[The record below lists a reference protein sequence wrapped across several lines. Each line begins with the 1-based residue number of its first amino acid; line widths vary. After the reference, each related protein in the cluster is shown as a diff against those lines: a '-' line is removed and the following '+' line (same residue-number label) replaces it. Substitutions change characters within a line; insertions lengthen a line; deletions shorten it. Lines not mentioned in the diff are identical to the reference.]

1 MKYLRWKLEHAIGFS
16 FMSSWPRSFRFW
28 WRVSILFL
36 MFLLVKSDL
45 SVLWEQG
52 LYLGLHLI
60 SNAWHHGRSSV
71 NNNKWVNSWASENSM
86 MDIIFHMMCIFTQ
99 LDLFAILIGK
109 NSNSIAVPLFILNN
123 KYTHEGIDIYSD
135 Q

>member
-1 MKYLRWKLEHAIGFS
+1 
-16 FMSSWPRSFRFW
+16 
-28 WRVSILFL
+28 
-36 MFLLVKSDL
+36 
-45 SVLWEQG
+45 
-52 LYLGLHLI
+52 
-60 SNAWHHGRSSV
+60 
-71 NNNKWVNSWASENSM
+71 M